1 MLSNKKYILLS
12 NQKCETQPTFINLY
26 PKECSQELYYYPF
39 VVKLDRYV
47 GSCNTLNELFDK
59 LCVPNITEDLH
70 VFDMIAEQNESK
82 IETKDMYCECK
93 FKFDRKKIFKPK
105 RE

>member
-1 MLSNKKYILLS
+1 MLS
-12 NQKCETQPTFINLY
+12 NQKCWTQPTFINSHPREY
-26 PKECSQELYYYPF
+26 SQEFYYDPF

-47 GSCNTLNELFDK
+47 GSFNNLNELFNK
-59 LCVPNITEDLH
+59 VCVPNITEDLH

-93 FKFDRKKIFKPK
+93 CKFDRKKI
-105 RE
+105 